1 MAFLDFLKNRN
12 SEQPTAVNAKAQE
25 QSQPNKRVED
35 LPAHVKAQ
43 AVEAAHPAAKL
54 MDSATQHQSHRM
66 EGQSGHGDSREAL
79 MHNQSAHG
87 KAQEAMSPTDSHKG
101 HTQSQARTMERSR
114 GMER

>member
-1 MAFLDFLKNRN
+1 MAFLDFLKKQNTN
-12 SEQPTAVNAKAQE
+12 EQAPVAAKAQE
-25 QSQPNKRVED
+25 QSQPAKRVED

-54 MDSATQHQSHRM
+54 MERATSHRSHGM
-66 EGQSGHGDSREAL
+66 EGQSSHGDSREAL

-87 KAQEAMSPTDSHKG
+87 KTQEAMSPTDGHKG
-101 HTQSQARTMERSR
+101 QTQTQARAMERSR

>member
-1 MAFLDFLKNRN
+1 MAFLDFLKKQNTN
-12 SEQPTAVNAKAQE
+12 EQTLVAPKAQE
-25 QSQPNKRVED
+25 QSQPEKRVED
-35 LPAHVKAQ
+35 LPARVKAQ

-54 MDSATQHQSHRM
+54 MDQATRHRTANLDAPAD
-66 EGQSGHGDSREAL
+66 QSGSREAL

-101 HTQSQARTMERSR
+101 HTQGQARTMERSR

>member
-1 MAFLDFLKNRN
+1 MAFLDFLKSKNTN
-12 SEQPTAVNAKAQE
+12 EQTPVAPKSQE
-25 QSQPNKRVED
+25 QSQAAKRVED

-43 AVEAAHPAAKL
+43 AIEAAHPAAQL
-54 MDSATQHQSHRM
+54 MDRATQHRQRI
-66 EGQSGHGDSREAL
+66 EGQPTQGDSREAL

-87 KAQEAMSPTDSHKG
+87 KTQEAMSPTDSHKG